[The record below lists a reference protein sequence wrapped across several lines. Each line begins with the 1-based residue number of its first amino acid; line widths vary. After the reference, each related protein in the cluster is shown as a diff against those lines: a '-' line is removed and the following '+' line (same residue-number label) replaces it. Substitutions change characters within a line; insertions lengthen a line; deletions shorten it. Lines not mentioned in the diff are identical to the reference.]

1 MPTGWVIS
9 LLRLSVFVIIIQFQK
24 VMQLQI
30 RVFSGISA
38 MESNNR
44 LFERIIEVHDDISVP
59 YSSLISDMK
68 FLFGSSCIVSFNV
81 M

>member
-1 MPTGWVIS
+1 
-9 LLRLSVFVIIIQFQK
+9 
-24 VMQLQI
+24 MQLQI
-30 RVFSGISA
+30 KVFTGVSA
-38 MESNNR
+38 MSTDSK

-68 FLFGSSCIVSFNV
+68 FLFGSSCVVSFNV